1 MMTFV
6 TLGADTTAIALRAT
20 FDFLI
25 RHPKYM
31 NRLQSEI
38 DQYYNSKNL
47 TAPIT
52 YSQAL
57 ELPFLQA
64 VIKEAGRLHP
74 SIMYQLPRY
83 APPEGITIEGKFLPA
98 GTEIGISPLSM
109 NRDTRIFGADAN
121 EFRPERWIEN
131 AEKARYMDSMLT
143 TVHLKFSLS
152 NNTLVR
158 IRIENMYWTKYC
170 FVRME

>member
-1 MMTFV
+1 MIEVQVFIFSSYV
-6 TLGADTTAIALRAT
+6 PDDLGADTTAIALRAT

-25 RHPKYM
+25 RHPKHM
-31 NRLQSEI
+31 KRLQAEI
-38 DQYYNSKNL
+38 DEYYDTKAL

-52 YSQAL
+52 YAQCL

-83 APPEGITIEGKFLPA
+83 APPEGITIDGHFLPE

-109 NRDTRIFGADAN
+109 NRDTAIFGIDAD
-121 EFRPERWIEN
+121 EFRPER
-131 AEKARYMDSMLT
+131 
-143 TVHLKFSLS
+143 
-152 NNTLVR
+152 
-158 IRIENMYWTKYC
+158 
-170 FVRME
+170 